1 MKMAIH
7 LGLVHFVGFKDDRY
21 TTAVRIFGKP
31 DFIHRIW
38 DIRAQKE
45 IMEDDVVVFAD
56 DYREISIHAYDDSAF
71 F

>member
-38 DIRAQKE
+38 DIRAWR
-45 IMEDDVVVFAD
+45 MMW
-56 DYREISIHAYDDSAF
+56 
-71 F
+71 